1 MFSSQYVCLVQQ
13 IVRHLQSI
21 RNDDLYVCFK
31 VFCYFR
37 LFGKQNKYTSN
48 FSSNTMYMSTS
59 FGTKTKETH
68 THTRIYT
75 RARTHTYA
83 RTHAHTHTHTHTDKL
98 TLINHYEPANF
109 RPWSALSEMSH
120 SSCHVV
126 FLFFRIRSILKLK
139 FRQSNPV
146 LTHITFFIA

>member
-1 MFSSQYVCLVQQ
+1 MFSSLYVCLVQQ

-21 RNDDLYVCFK
+21 RNDDVYVCVK

-37 LFGKQNKYTSN
+37 LFCKQNKYTSN
-48 FSSNTMYMSTS
+48 FSSNTIYMSTS

-68 THTRIYT
+68 THAYT
-75 RARTHTYA
+75 RAHAHTHTHARTHA
-83 RTHAHTHTHTHTDKL
+83 RTHAHTNTHTHTDKL

-120 SSCHVV
+120 SSCRVV
-126 FLFFRIRSILKLK
+126 FLFSGFAP
-139 FRQSNPV
+139 F
-146 LTHITFFIA
+146 

>member
-1 MFSSQYVCLVQQ
+1 MFVLKFFVIFVYFVNRTNIQAISLQIQCTCQQVLVQ
-13 IVRHLQSI
+13 
-21 RNDDLYVCFK
+21 
-31 VFCYFR
+31 
-37 LFGKQNKYTSN
+37 KQK
-48 FSSNTMYMSTS
+48 
-59 FGTKTKETH
+59 KH
-68 THTRIYT
+68 THTRLHTHTHIRT
-75 RARTHTYA
+75 HARTHT
-83 RTHAHTHTHTHTDKL
+83 RTYTHTHTHTDKL

-109 RPWSALSEMSH
+109 RPWSSLSEMSH